1 MPEIHQKQGNR
12 RTLVLKGIVNYL
24 GLQLGWLACAWGA
37 ANGRVW
43 LGPLVVGAHLGLH
56 LWWSDTRRREAV
68 FIAIVTLLGLVVD
81 SVQKVT
87 GLVIYAADFPA
98 IPWLAPAWIVAM
110 WALFGTAISTSLK
123 WLQGRYFLAAFL
135 GAIFGPLSYR
145 TGAALGAAS
154 FSKGEW
160 FSLGILALIWGLV
173 LPALLWINQKLKR

>member
-1 MPEIHQKQGNR
+1 MPEAHQKIGDR
-12 RTLVLKGIVNYL
+12 RTLVIKGIVNYL

-43 LGPLVVGAHLGLH
+43 LGPLIVVVHLGIH
-56 LWWSDTRRREAV
+56 LWWSESRRRETI
-68 FIAIVTLLGLVVD
+68 FITIVTLLGLLVD

-110 WALFGTAISTSLK
+110 WALFATAISTSLK
-123 WLQGRYFLAAFL
+123 WLQGRYLLAVVL

-145 TGAALGAAS
+145 AGAALGAAS
-154 FSKGEW
+154 FSKGEF